1 MSDMVAARDDIAE
14 RRRQLADKINYT
26 VDGEPQETTQH
37 ELTPR
42 QILVNAELDPTQRY
56 LIEIQGDHQVSFKDK
71 MDTPIHLHEKEK
83 FISAFN
89 GPTPVS

>member
-1 MSDMVAARDDIAE
+1 VKKDCCAGAASCE
-14 RRRQLADKINYT
+14 RSWAVADKIDYS
-26 VDGEPQETTQH
+26 VDGEPQETTLH

-42 QILVNAELDPTQRY
+42 QILVNAELDPTLRY
-56 LIEIQGDHQVSFKDK
+56 LIEVEGNHQVSFKDK